1 MHDVSLAPVT
11 SGCLC
16 PPMLWGRLEMKGQ
29 PLPAPLPR
37 CPLIHQA
44 TLAAL
49 AGSPNLVRMLVHS
62 WACVCPLLDKLTMG
76 NHWHNHPMRVEMEPQ
91 SRTWSCSPSPA
102 FSVPRR
108 PNTSWS
114 LSERCWMLQH
124 LQDAGF
130 CSWLSE
136 AGSFLQFLHRLLR
149 ETCLQKGDLGPYPYS
164 GLLLS

>member
-1 MHDVSLAPVT
+1 M
-11 SGCLC
+11 
-16 PPMLWGRLEMKGQ
+16 
-29 PLPAPLPR
+29 PLPSHVVGQAGNEGPAPP
-37 CPLIHQA
+37 CPSSQVSPHSSDQ
-44 TLAAL
+44 
-49 AGSPNLVRMLVHS
+49 AGSLGWVPKPGEDACAQSGL
-62 WACVCPLLDKLTMG
+62 CVCLLLDKLTMG
-76 NHWHNHPMRVEMEPQ
+76 NHWHNHPMQVEMEPQ

-108 PNTSWS
+108 PNPSWS
-114 LSERCWMLQH
+114 LSESCWMLQH

-136 AGSFLQFLHRLLR
+136 AGTFLQFLHRLLR